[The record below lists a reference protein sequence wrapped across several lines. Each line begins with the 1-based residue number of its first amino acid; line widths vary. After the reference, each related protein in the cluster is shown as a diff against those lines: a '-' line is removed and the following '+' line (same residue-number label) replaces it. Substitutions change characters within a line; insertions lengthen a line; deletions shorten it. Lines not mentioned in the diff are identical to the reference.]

1 MLSKNNK
8 INEFIIHR
16 INTISQLKNIDKKYG
31 VEIDIR
37 SFKSKLILN
46 HEPYVKGDF
55 LDDYLENYKNKTLI
69 LNIKESGIE
78 DDVLKSIKKF
88 NIKSFF
94 LLDIEFPY
102 IFKLIKKKNKNF
114 AIRYSEYEII
124 AMLNDYKDKAKW
136 AWIDTPNI
144 LPINK
149 TNKVYFKKFKTCLVC
164 PERWGRKNDI
174 KKYKKYFEK
183 IKFYPTSVMTS
194 IDCVSIWN
202 N

>member
-1 MLSKNNK
+1 MLSKNNQ

-16 INTISQLKNIDKKYG
+16 INTISQLKNLDKKFG

-46 HEPYVKGDF
+46 HEPYSKGDF

-102 IFKLIKKKNKNF
+102 IFKLIKKKK
-114 AIRYSEYEII
+114 
-124 AMLNDYKDKAKW
+124 
-136 AWIDTPNI
+136 
-144 LPINK
+144 
-149 TNKVYFKKFKTCLVC
+149 
-164 PERWGRKNDI
+164 
-174 KKYKKYFEK
+174 
-183 IKFYPTSVMTS
+183 
-194 IDCVSIWN
+194 
-202 N
+202 

>member
-1 MLSKNNK
+1 MLSKNNQ

-16 INTISQLKNIDKKYG
+16 INTISQLKNIDKKFG

-37 SFKSKLILN
+37 SFNSKLILN
-46 HEPYVKGDF
+46 HEPYVQGDF

-102 IFKLIKKKNKNF
+102 IFKLIKKKIKNF
-114 AIRYSEYEII
+114 Q
-124 AMLNDYKDKAKW
+124 L
-136 AWIDTPNI
+136 DTRSM
-144 LPINK
+144 K
-149 TNKVYFKKFKTCLVC
+149 T
-164 PERWGRKNDI
+164 
-174 KKYKKYFEK
+174 
-183 IKFYPTSVMTS
+183 
-194 IDCVSIWN
+194 
-202 N
+202 